1 MDDPRSWA
9 RGKTAEELLNAGSQ
23 MYDGLNTLATM
34 QTQQPYQTPRQQDD
48 FAMPDD
54 NDVVDGKTFKAAL
67 GAMQG
72 TAYSTQQNQQQLA
85 QMSLGM
91 VRNQNAKVFG
101 KYGPEIMVEIN
112 KLPVT
117 MWTVDNLDM
126 AVQLVRGRH
135 IEELAEERARELAGN
150 VTLSARSNGT
160 AASDGLTLESD
171 QLPPD
176 YRDRLNKAGVTLDMV
191 ERFCVANN
199 MTKAEWFKNAGR
211 SAIGGN

>member
-1 MDDPRSWA
+1 MDDPRAWA
-9 RGKTAEELLNAGSQ
+9 RGKTAEELLNVSSQ

-34 QTQQPYQTPRQQDD
+34 QTQQHSAPRQQDD
-48 FAMPDD
+48 FAMPNDD
-54 NDVVDGKTFKAAL
+54 DVVDGRTFKAAL

-85 QMSLGM
+85 QMSLNM
-91 VRNQNAKVFG
+91 VRSQHARVFG
-101 KYGPEIMVEIN
+101 KYGPEIMVEVN
-112 KLPVT
+112 KLPT
-117 MWTVDNLDM
+117 TLWTVDNLDM

-160 AASDGLTLESD
+160 AAGDGLTLESD

-176 YRDRLNKAGVTLDMV
+176 YRERLNKAGVTLDMV
-191 ERFCVANN
+191 ERFCVANG
-199 MTKAEWFKNAGR
+199 MSKADWFKNAGK